1 MLGKNTWTLW
11 PLLQPS
17 QVLEGLGDTCMRG
30 CVYQFND
37 GRRRVQSCFTS
48 LYFLFCF
55 LSLRK
60 FHTEDCSAALGSILP
75 LFSQWLMSSSS
86 AVNHT
91 EQLLQGN
98 AEGTWC
104 WAHYTLLSIE
114 QKRSHSHNIF
124 CITGNFLEFPVI
136 NLANSIFCGLIHLAS
151 QQRFQQIWQL
161 PEKLLSL
168 PPLSLSWV
176 FFPQNPIEQGS
187 WFSKFLQKLF
197 LVEKHTLKK
206 IRI

>member
-1 MLGKNTWTLW
+1 MSCSGCWVKTR
-11 PLLQPS
+11 
-17 QVLEGLGDTCMRG
+17 GLCDLCSSPPRCLKDSETPA
-30 CVYQFND
+30 CVGVYISLMME
-37 GRRRVQSCFTS
+37 REKKSS
-48 LYFLFCF
+48 ELLYFFVFPFFCF

-60 FHTEDCSAALGSILP
+60 FHTEDCSAALRSILP
-75 LFSQWLMSSSS
+75 LFSRWLMSSSS

-98 AEGTWC
+98 AEGTWR

-161 PEKLLSL
+161 PVKLFSL
-168 PPLSLSWV
+168 PPLSLLGFLSTKSHRTGILIQQV
-176 FFPQNPIEQGS
+176 SSEII
-187 WFSKFLQKLF
+187 FSGK
-197 LVEKHTLKK
+197 T
-206 IRI
+206 